1 MNITLRQLRVFIEVS
16 RLRSFSRA
24 GDEIGL
30 TQSAVSRCVR
40 ELEGEIGL
48 KLIDRTT
55 RDVQLTDAGSNLIS
69 SVSRLL
75 VDLDD
80 ALREIREIGEQRR
93 GRVVVA
99 ASPTI
104 ACRLMPRVVA
114 AAERQFP
121 FVTLGLRDDVQ
132 SDVLR
137 KVKSG
142 EVDFGVVI
150 GPLAVVD
157 LVCEP
162 LMTDSF
168 CLVARADHRL
178 ATAESVP
185 WSALDGERLV
195 LLDYASGSRPLI
207 DAALSLHRVGAS
219 VVQELGHSATVFGLI
234 EAGVGRERAALAVP
248 ALAGGVLAGGAPPVA
263 AHRAHRG
270 AGATARPFA
279 VAGRRGDLGAGE
291 GHAGAGRGSRLKAG
305 AATPGTRIGRGPLHW
320 RRSSWESRA
329 WMLSSTPRDLHRMC
343 AWRSN
348 RCGLR

>member
-150 GPLAVVD
+150 GPLTVVN

-162 LMTDSF
+162 LVTDSF

-178 ATAESVP
+178 AAAESVP

-234 EAGVGRERAALAVP
+234 EAGVGVSVLPWLSLPLP
-248 ALAGGVLAGGAPPVA
+248 AGSSLV
-263 AHRAHRG
+263 
-270 AGATARPFA
+270 ARPLSPRTERT
-279 VAGRRGDLGAGE
+279 VELVRRRDRSLSPAAEAIWGLMRDMPARAEDLA
-291 GHAGAGRGSRLKAG
+291 
-305 AATPGTRIGRGPLHW
+305 
-320 RRSSWESRA
+320 
-329 WMLSSTPRDLHRMC
+329 
-343 AWRSN
+343 
-348 RCGLR
+348 

>member
-1 MNITLRQLRVFIEVS
+1 MNITLRQLRVFIEVA
-16 RLRSFSRA
+16 RLKSFSRA

-30 TQSAVSRCVR
+30 TQSAVSRSVR

-55 RDVQLTDAGSNLIS
+55 RDVQLTDVGTNLIA

-75 VDLDD
+75 GDLDD

-93 GRVVVA
+93 GRVIVA

-114 AAERQFP
+114 ACERRFP

-150 GPLAVVD
+150 GPLATSE
-157 LVCEP
+157 LISEP

-168 CLVARADHRL
+168 CLVARADHPL
-178 ATAESVP
+178 AARDRVP
-185 WSALDGERLV
+185 WTALAGEPLV

-207 DAALSLHRVGAS
+207 DAALAAHRVAAG
-219 VVQELGHSATVFGLI
+219 VVQELGHSATVFGLV
-234 EAGVGRERAALAVP
+234 EAGVGVSVLPWLSLPLP
-248 ALAGGVLAGGAPPVA
+248 AGSSLV
-263 AHRAHRG
+263 
-270 AGATARPFA
+270 ARPLAPRAERTVELVRRRDRSLSPAADA
-279 VAGRRGDLGAGE
+279 VWGLVKEMPARVEDL
-291 GHAGAGRGSRLKAG
+291 
-305 AATPGTRIGRGPLHW
+305 
-320 RRSSWESRA
+320 
-329 WMLSSTPRDLHRMC
+329 
-343 AWRSN
+343 N
-348 RCGLR
+348 